1 LQLRKA
7 KARLGRLLAAVL
19 LGVAPPLYASSFT
32 YQGELSI
39 SAHEGDV
46 CAPLAAQGTF
56 KITVFGRDDS
66 GSARFEG
73 YIYGEQLIP
82 MHFAGNAL
90 DQLALSFPG
99 ESVTSK
105 APLMRLRSTEPGAFE
120 GVLPALPISTQLIG
134 CKPLASKIHF
144 ALAHGTSE
152 HSYQQMAELYQADA
166 NGVIAMAQSERG
178 QVREALAGLNEAMAI
193 VAHSFGA
200 DSPQLLPYLLANA
213 QAHSAQGT
221 YADSVPPAR
230 RALVL
235 CAQTFA
241 PETMCTPA
249 ALATLAVALM
259 NSGQYSEAESSIRQ
273 ALSLADAH
281 YGADNAFSAFAL
293 NELGQTLLYTGQFA
307 EAESSLRRAQAINTR
322 LFGAESARVG
332 ANVHNLG
339 LLYRLMGQYARAEA
353 ALRQALAIDQKAVG
367 AETPLV
373 AINTLMLA
381 QVLNVQGKYAEA
393 EPLFR
398 QALATGQ
405 RLLGPQRPD
414 HPVLGGC
421 LAGLAELLRSTGR
434 VSEAEPLLR
443 QALANAQQFLD
454 PNHPD
459 VGAYSMFLGR
469 LLHQMGRN
477 PEALEQLRR
486 AYRIGHMSHNDL
498 LAWRSPAMLM
508 RFYADGSDARP
519 ELAIFYG
526 KEAVNGLQRLRGN
539 LAANDEEAQR
549 AFISAAEVNTVY
561 RTLSELLIGA
571 GRLAEA
577 QQVLGMLKQKEYFD
591 FVERSADARPDS
603 SSASLTGAEPE
614 WAKRYS
620 LISAQLVKIADAAAP
635 LKKKGEAR
643 TAAEQRQLDAY
654 QADLDV
660 ASRKFDAVLDE
671 IGRSGTSAA
680 DKTQRAAAVQ
690 STSTNFRHAIQDLG
704 HSAVLAQ
711 FVVQD
716 DKVQIIFTT
725 PTVIVAREALISRQE
740 LNAKVFA
747 FREVLS
753 TPKQNPLPQA
763 QALYQLLL
771 GPIAEDLHQS
781 GATTLVLSL
790 DGPLRYL
797 PFAALHDGQHY
808 LVESQAVV
816 MLTEAAQGSLK
827 DQPQSDWRIWG
838 LGLTEAKPGFSAL
851 PNVKGELGS
860 IIGPQGIEGRMQL
873 DAQFTE
879 GALREGI
886 NEQYP
891 VIHIAS
897 HYQFTPGSSN
907 DSFLLLGDGTRMS
920 LSDIKAKLDL
930 QYVDLLTLSACQT
943 AFGGGEDANGMEVE
957 GLGAVAQRQGAKAV
971 LASLWPVADKS
982 TALLMQNLYRLHKDQ
997 HLSKGAALQQAQL
1010 LLLHG
1015 AADVSSASPERGA
1028 HALAPPTQKA
1038 DTFHADPAAP
1048 FAHPYFWAPF
1058 ILIGNWR

>member
-1 LQLRKA
+1 LKFDQANGL
-7 KARLGRLLAAVL
+7 LGRLLTAVL
-19 LGVAPPLYASSFT
+19 LGVAAPAFASSFT
-32 YQGELSI
+32 YQGELTF
-39 SAHEGDV
+39 SAHAGDV
-46 CAPLAAQGTF
+46 CAPAGTEATF
-56 KITVFGRDDS
+56 KISVFGRDDS
-66 GSARFEG
+66 GSTRFEG

-99 ESVTSK
+99 EAVQSNGQ
-105 APLMRLRSTEPGAFE
+105 LLRLRSTGPGAFE
-120 GVLPALPISTQLIG
+120 GVVPALPISTELIG
-134 CKPLASKIHF
+134 CTPQPAKIHF
-144 ALAHGTSE
+144 ALVHGTTDRTA
-152 HSYQQMAELYQADA
+152 QQVAELYQADTR
-166 NGVIAMAQSERG
+166 GVIAFAQTDRG
-178 QVREALAGLNEAMAI
+178 QVREALAGLNEAMSV
-193 VAHSFGA
+193 VARSFGA
-200 DSPQLLPYLLANA
+200 DSPQLLPYLLAIS

-221 YADSVPPAR
+221 YPESVPPAR
-230 RALVL
+230 RALTL
-235 CAQTFA
+235 CMQAFA
-241 PETMCTPA
+241 PDNICTSA
-249 ALATLAVALM
+249 ALANLARMLRE
-259 NSGQYSEAESSIRQ
+259 SGQYAEAESAIRRS
-273 ALSLADAH
+273 LSLAESR
-281 YGADNAFSAFAL
+281 YGADTALSAFAL
-293 NELGQTLLYTGQFA
+293 NELGLALLATGQFA
-307 EAESSLRRAQAINTR
+307 EAESSLRHAQALNAH

-332 ANVHNLG
+332 TNLHNLG
-339 LLYRLMGQYARAEA
+339 LLYRLTGQYPKAEA
-353 ALRQALAIDQKAVG
+353 ALRQALAIHQKTVG
-367 AETPLV
+367 LETAPV
-373 AINTLMLA
+373 AINSLMLA
-381 QVLNVQGKYAEA
+381 QVLSVEGKYSEA

-398 QALATGQ
+398 QTLATGLK
-405 RLLGPQRPD
+405 LLGPERPD

-421 LAGLAELLRSTGR
+421 LAGLAQLLRFTGR
-434 VSEAEPLLR
+434 SGEAEPLLR
-443 QALANAQQFLD
+443 QALANARKFLD
-454 PNHPD
+454 PDHPD
-459 VGAYSMFLGR
+459 VGAYSMLLGA
-469 LLHQMGRN
+469 LLHEMGRN
-477 PEALEQLRR
+477 PEALEQLKR
-486 AYRIGHMSHNDL
+486 AYRIGSMSRNDL
-498 LAWRSPAMLM
+498 LAWRAPATLM
-508 RFYADGSDARP
+508 HFYADGSEARP

-549 AFISAAEVNTVY
+549 AFVSAAEVNTVY

-591 FVERSADARPDS
+591 FVERAADASPDTAN
-603 SSASLTGAEPE
+603 ASLTGPEPA
-614 WAKRYS
+614 WAQRYTQ
-620 LISAQLVKIADAAAP
+620 ISAQLVKIADAAAP

-671 IGRSGTSAA
+671 IGRTGATAA

-711 FVVQD
+711 YVVQD
-716 DKVQIIFTT
+716 DKVQIILTT
-725 PTVIVAREALISRQE
+725 PTVIVAREAVISRQD

-771 GPIAEDLHQS
+771 GPIAEDLRQS
-781 GATTLVLSL
+781 GASTLVLSL

-808 LVESQAVV
+808 VVESQAVV

-827 DQPQSDWRIWG
+827 DQPQSEWRIWG
-838 LGLTEAKPGFSAL
+838 LGLTEAKPGFAAL
-851 PNVKGELGS
+851 PNVRGELGS
-860 IIGPQGIEGRMQL
+860 IIGPQGIEGKVQL

-907 DSFLLLGDGTRMS
+907 DSFLLLGDGSRMS

-982 TALLMQNLYRLHKDQ
+982 TALLMQDLYRLHKDQ

-1015 AADVSSASPERGA
+1015 AADAGGASSERGA
-1028 HALAPPTQKA
+1028 HSLAPLASKA
-1038 DTFHADPAAP
+1038 DTFHVDPAAP